1 MKLRELRYIISEAAL
16 MLRRRTGA
24 NIISIV
30 IMGLSLLILIV
41 FILVTLNI
49 SNIIER
55 AAAELRMYVYLEDG
69 IAQEVSR
76 DIQFRILGMQGV
88 EEVVYVSKSEAIL
101 SFRAALGEGG
111 DILDALE
118 DNPLPD
124 AYRVKLRRRFITSEF
139 LERMAIGIGAWG
151 GIEEVR
157 YGKRWLERGEG
168 LVRSFYYIDL
178 ALGIIIFVSVG
189 FVISNTVRLTI
200 LHRKKAIELM
210 KLVGATNTY
219 IRIPFI
225 IEGALQGV
233 AATLLA
239 MGLLAV
245 VYTLGKRYLPGLVFF
260 GGEAIAGFVIFCA
273 CLGALGSFTAMRRFL
288 KL

>member
-24 NIISIV
+24 NVISIV

-69 IAQEVSR
+69 IAEEVSR

-124 AYRVKLRRRFITSEF
+124 AYRVKLKRRFITSEF
-139 LERMAIGIGAWG
+139 LERMAIGIGAWE

-178 ALGIIIFVSVG
+178 ALGIIIFLSVV